1 MEKRNI
7 LFEACIQG
15 VQKELVVSVPVDGD
29 KVVTS
34 EYCPQEL
41 LTGGLEFVEIRGFNG
56 EMLWEFMADCNM
68 QIKAMEN
75 ADEYSSRM
83 EIHIEG
89 LMAAVVSHIY
99 RCGRL
104 IFGDLLIYVDCF
116 SLLLKADGFDDTEI
130 KNAYPVVT
138 KAIVDMYPAALKNT
152 MNLAPLYQTPLYN
165 ILSALV
171 D

>member
-7 LFEACIQG
+7 LFEAVIQG
-15 VQKELVVSVPVDGD
+15 QQKDLVVNVPVERDN
-29 KVVTS
+29 VVTN

-41 LTGGLEFVEIRGFNG
+41 LTGGLNFVTSING
-56 EMLWEFMADCNM
+56 ETFGEFIADCNM
-68 QIKAMEN
+68 QIRAMMDTDEN
-75 ADEYSSRM
+75 YSR
-83 EIHIEG
+83 IDVHVEG
-89 LMAAVVSHIY
+89 LMAAVISHIN

-116 SLLLKADGFDDTEI
+116 SLLLKADGFEDDFI
-130 KNAYPVVT
+130 RKVYPRIT
-138 KAIVDMYPAALKNT
+138 KTIVDQYPMFLKNT
-152 MNLAPLYQTPLYN
+152 INLAPLHQTPLYN